1 MKHLTNI
8 SFSSSVLADF
18 VNNKVTSASI
28 VAQEEGI
35 TVHLEYSIK
44 PYRSKVVFAGT
55 IGSIQHSD
63 DHLLAW
69 LLENGADMKPLN
81 LYLQEHMLEICT
93 RESGKCKLTAMT
105 GDGECFIYNDLE
117 EYDART
123 LATFMYQ
130 RGWFING
137 VKKHINDCKIDIET
151 PELDSLPESMIDFI
165 PIDKEGLSS
174 HRGKES

>member
-8 SFSSSVLADF
+8 TFSSSSLTDF

-35 TVHLEYSIK
+35 TVHLEYSTE

-81 LYLQEHMLEICT
+81 FYLQEHMLAICT
-93 RESGKCKLTAMT
+93 ADSGKCKLTAMT
-105 GDGECFIYNDLE
+105 EEGESFIYNHLD

-137 VKKHINDCKIDIET
+137 KKKHMNDCKIEVET
-151 PELDSLPESMIDFI
+151 PERDSFPQSMFDFI
-165 PIDKEGLSS
+165 PIQEVEHCGLGGNNS
-174 HRGKES
+174 

>member
-8 SFSSSVLADF
+8 SFSSSSLTDF

-35 TVHLEYSIK
+35 TVHLEYSTG

-55 IGSIQHSD
+55 IGSIQYSD

-81 LYLQEHMLEICT
+81 FYLQEYMLAMYT
-93 RESGKCKLTAMT
+93 ADSGNCKLTAMT
-105 GDGECFIYNDLE
+105 KEGERFIYNDLDE
-117 EYDART
+117 HDARS

-130 RGWFING
+130 QGWFING
-137 VKKHINDCKIDIET
+137 EKKYFNDCKIEVET
-151 PELDSLPESMIDFI
+151 PERDSIPESMIDFL
-165 PIDKEGLSS
+165 PIQEVEHSGP
-174 HRGKES
+174 GGNE

>member
-1 MKHLTNI
+1 MKHLMNI
-8 SFSSSVLADF
+8 SFSSSSLTDF

-28 VAQEEGI
+28 VVQEEGI
-35 TVHLEYSIK
+35 TVHLEYSTK

-69 LLENGADMKPLN
+69 LLENGADMNPIN
-81 LYLQEHMLEICT
+81 AYLQEHMLTICT
-93 RESGKCKLTAMT
+93 ADSGKCKLTAMT
-105 GDGECFIYNDLE
+105 GDGESFIYNNLD

-123 LATFMYQ
+123 LATFMHQ

-151 PELDSLPESMIDFI
+151 PELDFLLESMIDFK
-165 PIDKEGLSS
+165 PIDKEGLSA
-174 HRGKES
+174 HRGNES

>member
-8 SFSSSVLADF
+8 SFSSSSLTDF
-18 VNNKVTSASI
+18 VNNKVSSASI

-35 TVHLEYSIK
+35 TVHLEYSAE

-69 LLENGADMKPLN
+69 LLENGADMKPVH
-81 LYLQEHMLEICT
+81 LYLQEHMLAICT
-93 RESGKCKLTAMT
+93 AESGKCKMTAMT
-105 GDGECFIYNDLE
+105 EDGESFIFNARD

-123 LATFMYQ
+123 LATFMYK
-130 RGWFING
+130 RGWLING
-137 VKKHINDCKIDIET
+137 IEKDITDYAFQDRT
-151 PELDSLPESMIDFI
+151 PE
-165 PIDKEGLSS
+165 
-174 HRGKES
+174 